1 VIVVDPIRT
10 PTAAAAD
17 MHLQPFPGSD
27 AALAFALLHAVRRQG
42 LVDEEFLGARAIGWD
57 DVEPLLDA
65 CTPEWGEAVTGVPA
79 ALILEAARVYGRGP
93 SLLWLGQG
101 FQRQRAG
108 GNAMRACALL
118 PAATGNVGKPGAGFL
133 YLNGTES
140 RGIDED
146 YLAGVGLGGEPPPP
160 VSQMD
165 LAGVLADPARASAL
179 FCWNINIAASNPAQ
193 ERLRAAL
200 ARDDLLTVAIDLFPT
215 DTTDYADYVL
225 PAASFLECDDLV
237 ASYFHV
243 TLSAQVK
250 VEEPPG
256 EALPN
261 TEIFR
266 RLAAAMGFY
275 EPELHESDEAV
286 IDRILA
292 GVPGVDGFASLAA
305 AGTVELQPEP
315 VIQFPGLALP
325 TPSGKAELASARAE
339 ADGFPRTP
347 LPVAD
352 PRPPAGRLRLLSP
365 ASPWLLNDS
374 FANDGKIARRIGGAE
389 VAVHPVEADA
399 RGLADGDEVELTNA
413 TGLLR
418 ARLVVSEDVLPGVAL
433 SHKGRWPKLEAG
445 SANVNFLNP
454 GEKADM
460 GQSTAVHGV
469 EVELGPVAAP
479 GA

>member
-266 RLAAAMGFY
+266 RLAAAMGFD

-305 AGTVELQPEP
+305 AGTVELQTEP
-315 VIQFPGLALP
+315 VIQFPGLAFP

-365 ASPWLLNDS
+365 ASPWLLNDC

-433 SHKGRWPKLEAG
+433 SHKRRWPKLEAG
-445 SANVNFLNP
+445 TANVNFLNP

-469 EVELGPVAAP
+469 EVALGPVAAA